1 MDKIYIICVDD
12 QPEVLNSV
20 LEDIGSLE
28 EKFFIEGCES
38 AEEAEELMQE
48 IDAKGNLV
56 GLVISDHVMP
66 NKNGVEFLTDV
77 KESDMY
83 PNLKKILLT
92 GLATHE
98 DTIRAINK
106 AEIDYYFAKPWEKHD
121 LLLKVKHL
129 MTAFILDTGLD
140 YQDYMIYMDQ
150 QLLYRRLK
158 ERV

>member
-66 NKNGVEFLTDV
+66 NKNGVEFLTEV

-106 AEIDYYFAKPWEKHD
+106 AEIDYYFAKPWVKHD

-129 MTAFILDTGLD
+129 LTAFILDTGLD